1 MASKLLRSEVLAA
14 FKKLHKTR
22 RKVFRDDDH
31 TLNAARE
38 KINEEFRKNSGV
50 SDQGAIK
57 ELIDFANAVEH
68 EMRTTIIQTV
78 EVAPGRFA
86 ARITEDTAKLDNVEF
101 DITKIPDKPARQRN
115 TPCCQEPNQKLS

>member
-22 RKVFRDDDH
+22 RKVFRDDDRA
-31 TLNAARE
+31 LNAARE
-38 KINEEFRKNSGV
+38 KINEEFRKNCHV
-50 SDQGAIK
+50 SDTGAIK
-57 ELIDFANAVEH
+57 ELVDFAKAVEH

-86 ARITEDTAKLDNVEF
+86 ARITEDTVKLENVEF
-101 DITKIPDKPARQRN
+101 DVTKIPDKPTRKRD
-115 TPCCQEPNQKLS
+115 TPCCQDPNQKT